1 MTGWVLVTGGARRIG
16 RAIALEL
23 ATQGFDIILHYNK
36 SADEAAAVAEEI
48 EKLDRQVVL
57 AEIDLSRSELV
68 AKLIPSLTAELG
80 VITGLVNNAS
90 VFELDQND
98 PDGRLN
104 MAVNA
109 EAPRILSQS
118 FYTQIHNKQNG
129 AIINMLDGVPPETAL
144 TGYNKSKVELKNIT
158 LSMARNFAPR
168 VRVNG
173 IAPGPTLPSSRQSE
187 QHFQTQVDA
196 TPLRKKV
203 SPADIARA
211 ASFLMTSPAIT
222 GEILHVDGGQHLKE
236 AGVT

>member
-173 IAPGPTLPSSRQSE
+173 IAPGPTLPSSRQSA